1 MVLEHLG
8 SRAYVCVCV
17 WNRQCGFSNLWCPLL
32 LTSDKGRLDDISI
45 FLVPSRGNTVW
56 GCQNSGGM
64 EDLDAGDDF
73 NALIDEDNDIDA
85 GCSAEI
91 SGLQSPRFSV
101 HHFRCPFCTESA
113 SAAREG
119 RRFFLKLSTSTA

>member
-1 MVLEHLG
+1 MDLG
-8 SRAYVCVCV
+8 HICVCV

-45 FLVPSRGNTVW
+45 FVLSRLAATLFGDAKTLEGW
-56 GCQNSGGM
+56 M
-64 EDLDAGDDF
+64 ENLDAGDDF

-91 SGLQSPRFSV
+91 SGFSV
-101 HHFRCPFCTESA
+101 HHF
-113 SAAREG
+113 
-119 RRFFLKLSTSTA
+119 

>member
-8 SRAYVCVCV
+8 SRACVCVCGIV
-17 WNRQCGFSNLWCPLL
+17 SVASQICGAHSSSPVIRAAWTTF
-32 LTSDKGRLDDISI
+32 R
-45 FLVPSRGNTVW
+45 FLVPSRGNIVR

-113 SAAREG
+113 SAAQEG